1 MVQERA
7 TLGRRRAEAD
17 GCATDVA
24 DADILSPF
32 LSLSVGMCS
41 NGFFLSVDFL
51 DDLNRWFPGVCVATG
66 R

>member
-1 MVQERA
+1 MEQERA
-7 TLGRRRAEAD
+7 TQGRRRAEAD

-41 NGFFLSVDFL
+41 NGFFFVSG
-51 DDLNRWFPGVCVATG
+51 FPG
-66 R
+66 